1 TLPSFE
7 EQLVTPKGETR
18 ILLTTKSPLPDSQGR
33 VTNVVTVSLDISER
47 KQAEEQLRDA
57 KEAAALAKRT
67 KTEFMANMSH
77 ELRTPLNAI
86 IGFSDIIRAELLGS
100 IGSPRYREYAADI
113 GSSARHLLC
122 IINDILDVSK
132 IEAGKLELHESLVDL
147 DILIDDVMRLVHER
161 AERAGIALQ
170 RDSNPDEISK
180 VYVDSR
186 KIKQVFL
193 TLLSTS
199 IMFTPS
205 GGRVMV
211 ARQQT
216 ADGGLNILVRDT
228 GIGIAAEHISLATS
242 RFG

>member
-1 TLPSFE
+1 
-7 EQLVTPKGETR
+7 
-18 ILLTTKSPLPDSQGR
+18 
-33 VTNVVTVSLDISER
+33 
-47 KQAEEQLRDA
+47 
-57 KEAAALAKRT
+57 
-67 KTEFMANMSH
+67 
-77 ELRTPLNAI
+77 
-86 IGFSDIIRAELLGS
+86 
-100 IGSPRYREYAADI
+100 
-113 GSSARHLLC
+113 HLLC

-186 KIKQVFL
+186 KIKQVL
-193 TLLSTS
+193 LNLLSNS
-199 IMFTPS
+199 IKFPPS
-205 GGRVMV
+205 GARVMV

-216 ADGGLNILVRDT
+216 ADGGLNILIRDT

-242 RFG
+242 RFGQVDSSMTRRYSGTGLGLPLTIGLVELHQGKLSIESEVAKGTVVTVGLPPERCSSHSRQFRSKAG